1 MSNLLKLG
9 ICLLLSSLCTT
20 HVQTKAIESRIIS
33 GTAAV
38 PGQLPWQVILKKD
51 EIDTLLCGGS
61 IISDSWVLTAAH
73 CTYGL
78 PSILLVFGTI
88 ELNNNSN
95 NMTSS
100 QIYIHPQYNPSN
112 LHNDVSLIKLPTPL
126 TFSNTIQPITLVSSS
141 QASNNFIGTR
151 CIVSGFGLT
160 DDEYL
165 DYSEVL
171 LWAQVQIINN
181 SFCTSVFDP
190 AVVQDSNL
198 CAKGDGNTNM
208 SICSGDSGGALV
220 MQTTSGSYVQIGIN
234 SFVAEDM
241 CTESYP
247 SGYVRLTS
255 FLTYISSVTGMSLN

>member
-1 MSNLLKLG
+1 M
-9 ICLLLSSLCTT
+9 
-20 HVQTKAIESRIIS
+20 
-33 GTAAV
+33 
-38 PGQLPWQVILKKD
+38 KKD

-78 PSILLVFGTI
+78 PSILMVFGTI
-88 ELNNNSN
+88 DLNDNTN

-100 QIYIHPQYNPSN
+100 EIYVHPQYNPTN
-112 LHNDVSLIKLPTPL
+112 LNNDVSLIKLPTPL
-126 TFSNTIQPITLVSSS
+126 NFSSTIQPIALVSSS

-151 CIVSGFGLT
+151 CVIAGFGLT

-165 DYSEVL
+165 DYSEIL
-171 LWAQVQIINN
+171 LWAQVEIIAN
-181 SFCTSVFDP
+181 SNCVSVFGP
-190 AVVQDSNL
+190 AVVKDTNM
-198 CAKGDGNTNM
+198 CAKGDGATNM
-208 SICSGDSGGALV
+208 SICSGDSGGPLV
-220 MQTTSGSYVQIGIN
+220 MQTQSGSYVQIGIN

-255 FLTYISSVTGMSLN
+255 YLNYISTVTNLTLN